1 MNFREIVLN
10 WILKWINLC
19 WISKIESIWNRIY
32 LDLENSRE
40 HWGHFFRSTTRTY
53 FQFLDLI
60 SNHKNKWK
68 RFSFSSWSTR
78 LGEKIT
84 ILSRKNLQCAMFNV
98 QCNGQRK
105 MSWFCEEMPT
115 FLGLQCHFDCS
126 QCSPLFCI
134 LKKGIIF
141 VREIFVFLPKFEGQ
155 EHNL

>member
-1 MNFREIVLN
+1 MNQFVLN
-10 WILKWINLC
+10 FKNWI
-19 WISKIESIWNRIY
+19 
-32 LDLENSRE
+32 DLEQDISRSRKFS
-40 HWGHFFRSTTRTY
+40 WALGPFFRSTTRTY

-115 FLGLQCHFDCS
+115 FHGLQYHFDCS